1 MGGEDVASEVKRL
14 TDQYLQKVDVDG
26 GGVMWACT
34 QCGKQGKMKHH
45 VREHIELTTLIA
57 YLLIVLSVTRRSRT
71 EWHCDRTSAKIT
83 VKKIYDLKAIFFDN
97 LFVIVVT
104 NGFIYYILC

>member
-1 MGGEDVASEVKRL
+1 M
-14 TDQYLQKVDVDG
+14 
-26 GGVMWACT
+26 
-34 QCGKQGKMKHH
+34 MKFINNLKIKLINLHSFLGSISR
-45 VREHIELTTLIA
+45 VTTLIA

-71 EWHCDRTSAKIT
+71 EWHCDHTSAKIT